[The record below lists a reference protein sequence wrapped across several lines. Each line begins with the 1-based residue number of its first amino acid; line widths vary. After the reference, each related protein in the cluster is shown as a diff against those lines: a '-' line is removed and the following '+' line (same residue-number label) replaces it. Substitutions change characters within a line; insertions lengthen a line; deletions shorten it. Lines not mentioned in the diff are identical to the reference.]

1 MNQRAIG
8 VLDGLRFLTANLAIR
23 EVFAR
28 GWAVWTGTLS
38 LGGGEEDRG
47 EMQCGKNG
55 LQASSD
61 VLGKVL
67 ASDAHSPGL
76 EGSVF
81 RLLGG
86 EKVHVGLRSC
96 CRCSLWTR
104 ESPPWR
110 GRHRRQSTAVGGAL
124 PAGLDPVLWDVGSGC
139 DVNIGFH
146 FTVQRVLHV
155 VIFCYFLL

>member
-38 LGGGEEDRG
+38 LGGGEEDTG

-86 EKVHVGLRSC
+86 KKVHVGLRSC
-96 CRCSLWTR
+96 CRAACGPG
-104 ESPPWR
+104 SPLPGGGGTDVSQQQLVGPFRR
-110 GRHRRQSTAVGGAL
+110 G
-124 PAGLDPVLWDVGSGC
+124 
-139 DVNIGFH
+139 
-146 FTVQRVLHV
+146 
-155 VIFCYFLL
+155 